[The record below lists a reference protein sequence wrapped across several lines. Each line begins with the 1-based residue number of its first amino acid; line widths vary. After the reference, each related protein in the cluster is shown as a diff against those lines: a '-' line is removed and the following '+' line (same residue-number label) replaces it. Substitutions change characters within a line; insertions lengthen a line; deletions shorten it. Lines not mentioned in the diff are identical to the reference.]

1 MEEHILE
8 LYYDLLKLLRMGI
21 YLARTYPDG
30 HPSLAITTK
39 RLRALF
45 NEIRIEKRVVSI
57 VVIENVLT
65 IEEERFDSLKISIVK
80 YLVDRFH
87 QLGVNS
93 ITFNTEVSESALKD
107 FFSVMAMAASDIE
120 DYGDIV
126 AVMQMRDITG
136 IKVNI
141 YRVGVVSSDE
151 EVRELD
157 WENFLESLITAQAPK
172 NEEERLKEMS
182 NFLGV
187 LGVSSD
193 DPTEVQSNKIVA
205 GLEKLALMV
214 VDRYGEERWNEYSL
228 VFSRILAILSPS
240 VKKNIVRYR
249 TENKKLANL
258 FRKLVPT
265 MDDEDIVDIVVTIAK
280 GRSPKSEDEVV
291 EILQNVSSV
300 KLPSVLTTLKQR
312 APEFYTHKFVNRLLK
327 QVKSKKGPDI
337 ASKVVI
343 KNLELE
349 MKTHFPKLRS
359 ESAEE
364 RTKAIEALIR
374 FAGKLFDAKNYDLV
388 RLMANR
394 LDTMADAESDFD
406 VFAKA
411 IDALKIL
418 YIKARDG
425 KITEITEF
433 IAKKFAKYLM
443 RKDSI
448 FLDRK
453 RVVIKAIG
461 ETKDPTYVPELVSSL
476 WAAGTY
482 TEARKALIA
491 LADSSA
497 PLLLQT
503 LRETEDYSVRMK
515 ILDILKRMTERVI
528 PRVIEL
534 LKAEEWYARR
544 NAVFILGELKADLT
558 VQEIAALLEDDI
570 EQIQLE
576 VVASLSKIG
585 TEQCKEYIKKALDSK
600 YPSVTLEAMKHLDP
614 EDFKTKIPQVLEWLK
629 RTKRFPDEIEE
640 QFRVSVI
647 EVLGKCEDQQVVDA
661 LERIVKERT
670 WLKGNLML
678 PTKAAALT
686 ALAQISTDQALQ
698 VLQKA
703 ANSRNQFIALTAQD
717 VLQRATAKSEES
729 SPPDR
734 PSPPAEPVI

>member
-8 LYYDLLKLLRMGI
+8 LYHDLLKLLRMGV
-21 YLARTYPDG
+21 YLARTYPEG
-30 HPSLAITTK
+30 HPSLSLTTK
-39 RLRALF
+39 RLRTLF

-65 IEEERFDSLKISIVK
+65 IEDERFDSQKISIVK

-87 QLGVNS
+87 QLGVQS
-93 ITFNTEVSESALKD
+93 ITFNTETSESDLKD

-126 AVMQMRDITG
+126 AVMRMRDITT

-157 WENFLESLITAQAPK
+157 WENFLESLITAETPK
-172 NEEERLKEMS
+172 NEEERLKELG

-187 LGVSSD
+187 LGVSGD
-193 DPTEVQSNKIVA
+193 DATDVQSNKIVG

-249 TENKKLANL
+249 TENKKLAGL

-265 MDDEDIVDIVVTIAK
+265 MEDEDIVDIVVTIAK
-280 GRSPKSEDEVV
+280 SRSPKSEDDVV
-291 EILQNVSSV
+291 DILQNVSSM
-300 KLPSVLTTLKQR
+300 KLPDVLTTLKQR
-312 APEFYTHKFVNRLLK
+312 APEFYTHKFVNRLMK
-327 QVKSKKGPDI
+327 QVKSKKGPDV
-337 ASKVVI
+337 ASKVII
-343 KNLELE
+343 KNLEME

-364 RTKAIEALIR
+364 RRKAIEALIL
-374 FAGKLFDAKNYDLV
+374 FADKLFDAKNYDLV

-394 LDTMADAESDFD
+394 LDTMADAESDFT
-406 VFAKA
+406 VFSKA
-411 IDALKIL
+411 IDAMKIL
-418 YIKARDG
+418 YIKARDN
-425 KITEITEF
+425 KVTDITEF

-461 ETKDPTYVPELVSSL
+461 DTKDPTYIPELISSL

-482 TEARKALIA
+482 TDARKALIA
-491 LADSSA
+491 LADHSA

-528 PRVIEL
+528 PKVILL

-558 VQEIAALLEDDI
+558 VDEIGALMKDDM

-585 TEQCKEYIKKALDSK
+585 TEKCKEYIKDGLNSQ
-600 YPSVTLEAMKHLDP
+600 YSSVTLEAMKHLDP
-614 EDFKTKIPQVLEWLK
+614 EDFKTKVPEVLEWLK
-629 RTKRFPDEIEE
+629 RTKRFPDAIEE

-647 EVLGKCEDQQVVDA
+647 EVLGKCKDKQVVDA
-661 LERIVKERT
+661 LAAIVKERV
-670 WLKGNLML
+670 WLKGNLLL
-678 PTKAAALT
+678 PTKAAALN
-686 ALAQISTDQALQ
+686 ALAQISTPEAMH

-703 ANSRNQFIALTAQD
+703 ANNRNQFIALTAQD
-717 VLQRATAKSEES
+717 ILQRATAKSEEPS
-729 SPPDR
+729 S
-734 PSPPAEPVI
+734 

>member
-8 LYYDLLKLLRMGI
+8 LYHDLLKLLRMGI
-21 YLARTYPDG
+21 YLARTYPEG

-39 RLRALF
+39 RLRTLF

-65 IEEERFDSLKISIVK
+65 IEDERFDSQKMSIVK

-93 ITFNTEVSESALKD
+93 ITFNTEVSESDLKD
-107 FFSVMAMAASDIE
+107 FFSVMAMSASDIE

-126 AVMQMRDITG
+126 SLLQIRDITG

-157 WENFLESLITAQAPK
+157 WENFLESLITAETPK
-172 NEEERLKEMS
+172 NEEERLKELG

-187 LGVSSD
+187 LGVSGD
-193 DPTEVQSNKIVA
+193 DPTEVQSNKIVS

-249 TENKKLANL
+249 TENKKLADL

-265 MDDEDIVDIVVTIAK
+265 MNDEDIVEIVVTIAK

-291 EILQNVSSV
+291 EILQNVSSL
-300 KLPSVLTTLKQR
+300 KLPNVLTTLKQR
-312 APEFYTHKFVNRLLK
+312 APEFYTHKFLNRLMK
-327 QVKSKKGPDI
+327 RVKSRKGPDV
-337 ASKVVI
+337 ASKVII

-349 MKTHFPKLRS
+349 MKTHFPRLRS
-359 ESAEE
+359 DSAEE
-364 RTKAIEALIR
+364 RMKAIQALVN
-374 FAGKLFDAKNYDLV
+374 FADKLFDAKNYDLV

-411 IDALKIL
+411 IDAMKVL
-418 YIKARDG
+418 YIKARDSNV
-425 KITEITEF
+425 TEVTEF

-448 FLDRK
+448 FLERK

-461 ETKDPTYVPELVSSL
+461 ETKDPTYIPELVSSL

-482 TEARKALIA
+482 TEARQALIA
-491 LADSSA
+491 LADHSA

-503 LRETEDYSVRMK
+503 LRETDDYSVRMK

-528 PRVIEL
+528 PKVIEL

-544 NAVFILGELKADLT
+544 NAVFILGELKADIT
-558 VQEIAALLEDDI
+558 VEEIAALLNDEI

-585 TEQCKEYIKKALDSK
+585 TKQCKEHIKKALDSK
-600 YPSVTLEAMKHLDP
+600 YASVTLEAMKHLDS
-614 EDFKTKIPQVLEWLK
+614 EDFENKIPEVLEWLK
-629 RTKRFPDEIEE
+629 RTKRLPDELEE
-640 QFRVSVI
+640 QSRVSVI
-647 EVLGKCEDQQVVDA
+647 EVLGKCKDKKVVDA
-661 LERIVKERT
+661 LAAIIKERA
-670 WLKGNLML
+670 WLRGNLLL
-678 PTKAAALT
+678 PTKAAALN
-686 ALAQISTDQALQ
+686 ALAQINTPEAMQ

-703 ANSRNQFIALTAQD
+703 ANNRNQFIALNAQD
-717 VLQRATAKSEES
+717 VLQRVTVRSQE
-729 SPPDR
+729 PP
-734 PSPPAEPVI
+734 S

>member
-1 MEEHILE
+1 MEEHIIE
-8 LYYDLLKLLRMGI
+8 LCHDLLKLLRMGV
-21 YLARTYPDG
+21 YLARTYPEG
-30 HPSLAITTK
+30 HPSLSLTTK

-65 IEEERFDSLKISIVK
+65 IEDEKFDSQKMTIVK

-87 QLGVNS
+87 QIGVQS
-93 ITFNTEVSESALKD
+93 LTFNTEVSESDLKE
-107 FFSVMAMAASDIE
+107 FFSVMAMATSDIE

-126 AVMQMRDITG
+126 AVMRMRDVTG

-157 WENFLESLITAQAPK
+157 WENFLESLITAEAPK
-172 NEEERLKEMS
+172 NEEERLKEMG

-187 LGVSSD
+187 LGVAGD

-249 TENKKLANL
+249 TENMKLAGL

-280 GRSPKSEDEVV
+280 SRSPKSEDDVV
-291 EILQNVSSV
+291 DILQNVSSV
-300 KLPSVLTTLKQR
+300 KLPDVLTTLRQR
-312 APEFYTHKFVNRLLK
+312 APEFYTHNFVNRLMN
-327 QVKSKKGPDI
+327 QVKSRKGPDV
-337 ASKVVI
+337 ASKVII

-364 RTKAIEALIR
+364 RRKAIEALIL
-374 FAGKLFDAKNYDLV
+374 FADKLFDAKNYDLV

-394 LDTMADAESDFD
+394 LDTMAEAEPDFG
-406 VFAKA
+406 VYAKA
-411 IDALKIL
+411 IDAMKIL
-418 YIKARDG
+418 YIKARDREVTDV
-425 KITEITEF
+425 IEF
-433 IAKKFAKYLM
+433 IAKKYAKYLM

-448 FLDRK
+448 FLERK

-461 ETKDPTYVPELVSSL
+461 ETKDPTYIPELISSL

-482 TEARKALIA
+482 AEAREALIA
-491 LADSSA
+491 LADHSA

-528 PRVIEL
+528 PKVILL

-544 NAVFILGELKADLT
+544 NAIFILGELKAELT
-558 VQEIAALLEDDI
+558 VDEIGALLKDDI

-576 VVASLSKIG
+576 VVASLNKIG
-585 TEQCKEYIKKALDSK
+585 TAQCKKHIKNALDSK
-600 YPSVTLEAMKHLDP
+600 YPSVTLEAMKHLDAD
-614 EDFKTKIPQVLEWLK
+614 DFKAKIPEVLTWLK
-629 RTKRFPDEIEE
+629 RSKTLPDPTEE
-640 QFRVSVI
+640 QIRSRVI
-647 EVLGKCEDQQVVDA
+647 EVLGKCKDELVVDA
-661 LERIVKERT
+661 LAAILKERA
-670 WLKGNLML
+670 WLKGNLLL
-678 PTKAAALT
+678 PTKAAALN
-686 ALAQISTDQALQ
+686 ALAQISTPKAMQ

-703 ANSRNQFIALTAQD
+703 ASNRNQFIAITAQD
-717 VLQRATAKSEES
+717 VLQRATTKSEEAS
-729 SPPDR
+729 S
-734 PSPPAEPVI
+734 